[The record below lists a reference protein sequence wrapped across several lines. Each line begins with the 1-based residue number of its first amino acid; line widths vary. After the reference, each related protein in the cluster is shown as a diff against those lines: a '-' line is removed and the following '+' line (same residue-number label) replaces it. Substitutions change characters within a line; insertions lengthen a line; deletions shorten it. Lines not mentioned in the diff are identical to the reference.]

1 MKQRTNVV
9 NIFRKRSNI
18 VNRFYKGDEVMIKR
32 VVSIIIILL
41 FPLLAGLSYKSPR
54 ISLWE
59 RMCEA
64 CHDGSTVL
72 NGNVVID
79 KEQMKAKYRTL
90 DELVNAVTCEGPP
103 CMNILKHDEKLVRK
117 VGKEIGIREA
127 PRK

>member
-1 MKQRTNVV
+1 
-9 NIFRKRSNI
+9 
-18 VNRFYKGDEVMIKR
+18 MIKR
-32 VVSIIIILL
+32 AVSIIIILL
-41 FPLLAGLSYKSPR
+41 FPLLAGLSYRSSR

-72 NGNVVID
+72 NGKVVMD
-79 KEQMKAKYRTL
+79 KDRIRTKYRTI

-117 VGKEIGIREA
+117 VGKEIGLGEA

>member
-1 MKQRTNVV
+1 MILNFI
-9 NIFRKRSNI
+9 NL
-18 VNRFYKGDEVMIKR
+18 FYKGDEVMLKR
-32 VVSIIIILL
+32 VMSIIIILL
-41 FPLLAGLSYKSPR
+41 FPLLAGVSYRSPR

-72 NGNVVID
+72 NGKVVMD
-79 KEQMKAKYRTL
+79 KEQMKAKYSTI
-90 DELVNAVTCEGPP
+90 DELVKAVTCEGPP

-117 VGKEIGIREA
+117 VGKEIGIKET

>member
-1 MKQRTNVV
+1 ML
-9 NIFRKRSNI
+9 KRA
-18 VNRFYKGDEVMIKR
+18 V
-32 VVSIIIILL
+32 IIIVILI
-41 FPLLAGLSYKSPR
+41 FPLLAGLSYRSPR

-64 CHDGSTVL
+64 CHDGKTVL
-72 NGNVVID
+72 NGQVVMD
-79 KEQMKAKYRTL
+79 KDRMKAKYRTL

-127 PRK
+127 PPK